1 MKSMRFYI
9 HAGIIFVLSGLA
21 GLSANQPLPTTA
33 QGNKPVTATLYVDG
47 SIGVNQCDTYNPVTH
62 SCGSG
67 SATAYRTIVDAAAEV
82 QPGDTVLIQPGTYD
96 GGITV
101 ETSGTAS
108 EPITFRANGSGV
120 VVEGSGG
127 DRDAFFITGADTGI
141 DYIIVEGLTIQHADR
156 AGMRIDNAHHVTVR
170 NCTFAD
176 NGTWGLFTDFSD
188 YTTVENSEAYGSV
201 DQHGIYISNSSDFP
215 TIRGN
220 RLHDNH
226 DCGLHMNGDI
236 SMGGDGII
244 SYAVVEN
251 NIVYE
256 NGLGGGSGINMDGV
270 TDSVVRNNLLYNNH
284 ASGIS
289 LYQIDGGSPSLN
301 NRVLNNT
308 ILMPVNGRWAL
319 NIPDTENNKL
329 FNNIVLNNHS
339 YRGSILIGAPV
350 SPGFESDYNVVIDR
364 FANDGEGNTILTL
377 AEWQAL
383 GYDQHSFIAD
393 SSQLF
398 VNTAGNDY
406 HLTSNSPAVDQG
418 TVLAD
423 VLSDLEGKPRPVGG
437 GYDIGAYEYQPAMIL
452 NGVPGN
458 RTISLSWEV
467 NATLPDTATW
477 TIGYQGPA
485 GDQPSPI
492 TGLPDETRS
501 YKLTGLT
508 NYEWYDITL
517 TAVGFEPVLTDTV
530 RLMPTDMLVYL
541 PLISR

>member
-1 MKSMRFYI
+1 M
-9 HAGIIFVLSGLA
+9 A
-21 GLSANQPLPTTA
+21 
-33 QGNKPVTATLYVDG
+33 ATLYVDG
-47 SIGVNQCDTYNPVTH
+47 TIGVNQCNNYNPATH

-67 SATAYRTIVDAAAEV
+67 TTTAYLTIAGAAAVV
-82 QPGDTVLIQPGTYD
+82 QPGDTVLIQPGTYA

-101 ETSGTAS
+101 EIGGTVAA
-108 EPITFRANGSGV
+108 PITFRANGTGV
-120 VVEGSGG
+120 VIEGSGG
-127 DRDAFFITGADTGI
+127 ERDAFFITGADTGI
-141 DYIIVEGLTIQHADR
+141 DYIVVDGLTIQHAER

-188 YTTVENSEAYGSV
+188 YTTVENSQAYGSV
-201 DQHGIYISNSSDFP
+201 NEHGIYISNSSDYP

-226 DCGLHMNGDI
+226 GCGLHMNGDI

-256 NGLGGGSGINMDGV
+256 NGVGGGSGINLDGV

-289 LYQIDGGSPSLN
+289 LYQIDGGSSSQN

-308 ILMPVNGRWAL
+308 ILMPANGRWAL

-329 FNNIVLNNHS
+329 FNNIVLNNHP

-350 SPGFESDYNVVIDR
+350 STGFESDYNVVIDR
-364 FANDGEGNTILTL
+364 FANDGEGDTILTL
-377 AEWQAL
+377 ADWQAL

-393 SSQLF
+393 PGQLF
-398 VNTAGNDY
+398 VDTTTYDY
-406 HLTSNSPAVDQG
+406 HLKTGSPAIDKG

-423 VLSDLEGKPRPVGG
+423 VLYDLEGHPRPVGS
-437 GYDIGAYEYQPAMIL
+437 GYDIGVYEFQPAIIL
-452 NGVPGN
+452 NGIPGD
-458 RTISLSWEV
+458 RKISLTWAV
-467 NATLPDTATW
+467 NVTLPVTATW
-477 TIGYQGPA
+477 TITYQGPT

-501 YKLTGLT
+501 YELTGLT
-508 NYEWYDITL
+508 NYTWYDIML
-517 TAVGFEPVLTDTV
+517 TAVGSSPVLSATV
-530 RLMPTDMLVYL
+530 HLMPTDELVYL
-541 PLISR
+541 PVVRK